1 MKVKTSITLS
11 AELIRQI
18 DALASQ
24 YGTRSAL
31 IERAVRDFL
40 AAQAKRT
47 REAQDLEILNRRAE
61 ALDAEAEDV
70 LSYQVEL
77 WDAASW
83 LYLSKGDLDKAIPK
97 LERSLEPH
105 QLWDLPLQFPWIASQ
120 LGYAYALSGRI
131 VEALPLLERAVE
143 QGSSLI
149 GTLYAKLSRRES
161 SRAELSVAINLY
173 RAMEMTFWLTRAEAV
188 LTQAK

>member
-31 IERAVRDFL
+31 IEQAVREFL
-40 AAQAKRT
+40 AAQATCT

-61 ALDAEAEDV
+61 ALNAEAKDV

-77 WDAASW
+77 
-83 LYLSKGDLDKAIPK
+83 
-97 LERSLEPH
+97 
-105 QLWDLPLQFPWIASQ
+105 
-120 LGYAYALSGRI
+120 
-131 VEALPLLERAVE
+131 
-143 QGSSLI
+143 
-149 GTLYAKLSRRES
+149 
-161 SRAELSVAINLY
+161 
-173 RAMEMTFWLTRAEAV
+173 
-188 LTQAK
+188 

>member
-31 IERAVRDFL
+31 IEQAVREFL

-61 ALDAEAEDV
+61 ALNAEAKDV

-77 WDAASW
+77 
-83 LYLSKGDLDKAIPK
+83 
-97 LERSLEPH
+97 
-105 QLWDLPLQFPWIASQ
+105 
-120 LGYAYALSGRI
+120 
-131 VEALPLLERAVE
+131 
-143 QGSSLI
+143 
-149 GTLYAKLSRRES
+149 
-161 SRAELSVAINLY
+161 
-173 RAMEMTFWLTRAEAV
+173 
-188 LTQAK
+188 